1 MAFSSQVLLVYLRPK
16 SQLHFSLYAHDWS
29 RGATVGPVDLYCV
42 GNTRSEVPQLS
53 PRGISG
59 TTKCLSLERWRL
71 VGGLGLHVDYFPVGK
86 IFVHRTLDLDV
97 DTGWT
102 AQWTLSV
109 LECIRF
115 SFGNPFLENAHQAA

>member
-1 MAFSSQVLLVYLRPK
+1 MPTIGLGVRQLGPLICTVSATPGPQSLNSFLAVYREQQ
-16 SQLHFSLYAHDWS
+16 SVGAWS
-29 RGATVGPVDLYCV
+29 V
-42 GNTRSEVPQLS
+42 
-53 PRGISG
+53 
-59 TTKCLSLERWRL
+59 WRL
-71 VGGLGLHVDYFPVGK
+71 VGGLGLHVNYFPVGK
-86 IFVHRTLDLDV
+86 IFVRRTLDLDV